1 MNRQLLRNTSPC
13 RILLVEDNPEL
24 AEVTAEFIRLEG
36 AEVRIAQSGQQA
48 LEIAEAFGPEIV
60 LCDMRLPDMAGLDVL
75 QALRSR
81 ESGKDA
87 LLVIY
92 SALSEFDLRLLKRT
106 VDESTVDVFLSKP
119 INVESLNML
128 LTRRQGFRRRA

>member
-1 MNRQLLRNTSPC
+1 
-13 RILLVEDNPEL
+13 
-24 AEVTAEFIRLEG
+24 
-36 AEVRIAQSGQQA
+36 
-48 LEIAEAFGPEIV
+48 
-60 LCDMRLPDMAGLDVL
+60 MAGLDVL

-119 INVESLNML
+119 ITVESLNML